1 MSWPVERADRLRGSI
16 PGWAAKWYKPNTMR
30 PVMGC
35 GVWMGDWSNE
45 HNNTLHESPLT
56 QSINI
61 FDTIFVA
68 ILSVIFVIPH
78 ATT

>member
-1 MSWPVERADRLRGSI
+1 
-16 PGWAAKWYKPNTMR
+16 MR

-45 HNNTLHESPLT
+45 HYNTLHESPLT